1 MTKLHPLRGLW
12 ILGGIWLLGALG
24 DRLWFALDRSPPAW
38 DQADYLNGVLNYWRI
53 LQTPEWLDGEWWRNF
68 WLLSPKIPPLIY
80 IATVPFVNLFGT
92 SADAATLVMLPVS
105 AILLLS
111 VYGLGVALF
120 NVRVGLWA
128 AALCQVLPGLYR
140 YRTEF
145 LLDYPLTAVVTG
157 SFYLLTLWITKRNS
171 PRSWLLAAAWG
182 LSFGLAL
189 MVKQTA
195 LFFLLL
201 PILWALAD
209 TLRYRRWQRFA
220 QLAGGLC
227 LSVLV
232 CFPWYRTN
240 WLLILTSG
248 KRATIDSAIAEG
260 DPALNTLDAW
270 IYYLKILP
278 FLLSWI
284 LLLVPIVGLLMY
296 GIRKRNFSI
305 PIKPQWTWL
314 AVFLLG
320 GYFLASL
327 NINKDARYVL
337 PLLPV
342 LSLILAVGL
351 LCWKWQVRWGTVGL
365 AVLLMVL
372 NLFPIGGLALTLLS
386 PRVQHHPYRGKPW
399 FHQEVVQ
406 TIVETAP
413 YLRSTLGVLP
423 STPEINQHNFS
434 FYGGQQNF
442 QVVGRQ
448 VGVREQEVEQDAR
461 SLDWFITKT
470 GDQGSVPAAQAKIV
484 ERVEHSFN
492 LQKSWQLPDHSILK
506 LYHRPSPSVTVQP
519 SPTSRRVR
527 LQQIRVPNA
536 APPGSPILVTY
547 DWSGSWA
554 QLQSGLVLLTWQH
567 QNSDSFWL
575 HDHGIGMGALQ
586 SSRVDD
592 ANATFTVQERTAM
605 LPGNAVPG
613 IYTLKATYL
622 NRLTEDVYPVAIPP
636 ITLTIDPTVSVTP
649 APELDLVTQLRAIAP
664 RLAEGTAGLEPIF
677 AQTARINQYDPLQDY
692 LAQAEQ
698 ALTYRLQQD
707 QPPLDWLWAIALA
720 NVLQQDVD
728 GAISTL
734 QQVIR
739 LDSQNPY
746 AYAYLAFVHLY
757 DWQPRAAQA
766 ALKPAFALNPELSEL
781 HTLQGIAALMQGNL
795 IEAWRNLSPLLGSY

>member
-1 MTKLHPLRGLW
+1 M
-12 ILGGIWLLGALG
+12 GAMG
-24 DRLWFALDRSPPAW
+24 DRLWFALDRLPPAW

-53 LQTPEWLDGEWWRNF
+53 LQTPEWLDGQWWKSF
-68 WLLSPKIPPLIY
+68 WLLSSKIPPLIY

-120 NVRVGLWA
+120 NVNVGLWA
-128 AALCQVLPGLYR
+128 AGLCQVLPGLYR

-145 LLDYPLTAVVTG
+145 LLDYPLTAAVTA
-157 SFYLLTLWITKRNS
+157 SFYLLTLWKIKRNS

-182 LSFGLAL
+182 ISFGLAL

-195 LFFLLL
+195 LFFLFL

-209 TLRYRRWQRFA
+209 TLRHRRWQRFA
-220 QLAGGLC
+220 QLAGGIFLAI
-227 LSVLV
+227 LV

-240 WLLILTSG
+240 WLLIFTSG

-284 LLLVPIVGLLMY
+284 WLLVPIVGLLMY
-296 GIRKRNFSI
+296 GIRKRNFSL
-305 PIKPQWTWL
+305 PITQQTWL

-327 NINKDARYVL
+327 NINKDARYIL

-342 LSLILAVGL
+342 LSLILTVGL
-351 LCWKWQVRWGTVGL
+351 LCWKWQVRWGTLGL
-365 AVLLMVL
+365 AVLLMGL
-372 NLFPIGGLALTLLS
+372 NLFPIGGLALTQLLS
-386 PRVQHHPYRGKPW
+386 PRVQHHAYLGPPW
-399 FHQEVVQ
+399 FHEEVVQ

-448 VGVREQEVEQDAR
+448 VGVREAEVEQDAR

-492 LQKSWQLPDHSILK
+492 LQKSWQLPDRSILK
-506 LYHRPSPSVTVQP
+506 LYHRPSQVTVQP
-519 SPTSRRVR
+519 VSGTSRRVR
-527 LQQIRVPNA
+527 LQQIRVPDA
-536 APPGSPILVTY
+536 APPGSPIPVTY
-547 DWSGSWA
+547 QWSGSWA
-554 QLQSGLVLLTWQH
+554 QLQSGLVLLTWH
-567 QNSDSFWL
+567 RASDSFWL

-592 ANATFTVQERTAM
+592 ANATFTVRERTAM
-605 LPGNAVPG
+605 LPGHAVPG

-622 NRLTEDVYPVAIPP
+622 NRDTGEIYAVAIPP
-636 ITLTIDPTVSVTP
+636 ITLTIDPTVSATP

-698 ALTYRLQQD
+698 ALTYRRQQE

-728 GAISTL
+728 GAIATL
-734 QQVIR
+734 QQIIR

-746 AYAYLAFVHLY
+746 TYAYLAFVYLY

-766 ALKPAFALNPELSEL
+766 ALKPALSINPDLPELQ
-781 HTLQGIAALMQGNL
+781 TLSGIAALMQGNL
-795 IEAWRNLSPLLGSY
+795 IEAWRNLSPLID